1 MICSHG
7 LGDPPALS
15 IPTLSIIG
23 LRKSGNPPPPKAEVD
38 YQGVVALTHTATSVT
53 NVWFFHVLVSRI
65 TYCCKFLMCLQD
77 NVSIILLLQEFEM
90 NLMRIEYSKAI

>member
-1 MICSHG
+1 MTCSHG

-53 NVWFFHVLVSRI
+53 NVWFFHVLVSKI
-65 TYCCKFLMCLQD
+65 TYFASFLSVYRTMFPLFCYC
-77 NVSIILLLQEFEM
+77 N
-90 NLMRIEYSKAI
+90 NLK